1 LQSEIFPHL
10 NLMNSKKVYYFFTLY
25 SIIKIN
31 TIGFDYLQ
39 ADKADY
45 GKYSL
50 VNSDDLLLI

>member
-1 LQSEIFPHL
+1 
-10 NLMNSKKVYYFFTLY
+10 MNSKKVYYFFTLY